1 MAAVTHLAR
10 SRLFAGAAVP
20 VHVNR
25 PVHDGDTPLHTHDF
39 IEIALVAEGRAV
51 HRTISGTTAIG
62 PGDAFILH
70 PGAWHAYERC
80 QGLRLANCT
89 FAGDVLARE
98 LAWTAEDPRLGVM
111 LHRAPGEPLH
121 LVLPDVDLRA
131 ALTAADAIRS
141 LQSGDATVR
150 PAIHGHLLLLLAALA
165 PQVNVARSGR
175 AALSEPLQR
184 VITALENDLRRPWS
198 IAALATI
205 AGCDRA
211 HLIRSFR
218 RATGLPPGAWLTRRR
233 GELAAIALLTSETS
247 VAAIGVQ
254 VGWDDPAYFARRFK
268 ALFGLAPLRY
278 RGQLPCPPVVGH
290 LPEAWIQW

>member
-1 MAAVTHLAR
+1 
-10 SRLFAGAAVP
+10 VP

-51 HRTISGTTAIG
+51 HRTIGGTIAIG
-62 PGDAFILH
+62 PGDAFIMH

-80 QGLRLANCT
+80 QGLHLANCT
-89 FAGDVLARE
+89 FAGDLLVRE
-98 LAWTAEDPRLGVM
+98 LAWTVEDPRLGAL

-121 LVLPDVDLRA
+121 LRLPEAGLRA
-131 ALTAADAIRS
+131 ALSAADAIRG
-141 LQSGDATVR
+141 LQSSDATAR

-165 PQVNVARSGR
+165 PQVPVTRSGR
-175 AALSEPLQR
+175 PALSEPLQR
-184 VITALENDLRRPWS
+184 VINALENDLRRPWS
-198 IAALATI
+198 IAALATL

-218 RATGLPPGAWLTRRR
+218 RATGLPPGAWLMRRR
-233 GELAAIALLTSETS
+233 GELAAIALLTSDMP
-247 VAAIGVQ
+247 VAAIGAR

-278 RGQLPCPPVVGH
+278 RGQLPCPPVVGTW
-290 LPEAWIQW
+290 PDAWIQW